1 MAEKTVL
8 EDEFRDKKGPRSKW
22 AKVVVSSVL
31 LLLVLA
37 LITVV
42 ALSSPLRT
50 ARGNDNTLIFIL
62 TGLLYTLMAVWL
74 MITVCA
80 DGFKKMEE
88 NIQSLA
94 TDIIISRIEQHR
106 MNKANLSGTEQI
118 GTKLSR
124 LKENQHLLR
133 NLAGALKDI
142 VEEEHH
148 VLQQTIEDSKQGL
161 ANDVAAVLTGQTTMN
176 EALQSRIEAVDTQI
190 SVLTADQEQFE
201 NNINALQALIQTA
214 STNITNIVDEQA
226 GMQQTLQGNAEA
238 LHAELN
244 KFVEIG
250 QHTATSIDVI
260 TAEQTALREAIQDKV
275 DETAQRI
282 AALSENQQELQS
294 HLKNLGEKTNGVA
307 SEVTI
312 LTTEHATMSEA
323 LKTHSETSNNQIS
336 ALAVGHG
343 QIETNVDNLRKLA
356 ESIARNVT
364 DTAREQ
370 AELHRLVEDRSQ
382 EVTDNLQ
389 TIENNQDIVQTTMN
403 ELDRKT
409 AEMAAENAGSHQ
421 ALSNKNE
428 ALNGQMEALLES
440 QQAVHTGVTELDEKT
455 NQVLHEIGRVITE
468 QGALIEALQAHAEA
482 INTQMSALHTGHE
495 QLNSNVSGLHE
506 LTREVADGVTTI
518 SNEQAGV
525 HQALQES
532 TQALNANTHVAE
544 QQQNILRAEV
554 DKVAETGQQ
563 IVATTTT
570 MADEQAALHE
580 TVKAHNERLANQT
593 SALLDKQRNIHTSIH
608 DLDKKVSE
616 ISTDLSSITDE
627 PANLHQHALENKNE
641 LTDQMRVAAQN
652 LEKMQTDICELQQTN
667 RMLFDT
673 VTALANLQA
682 TLQKEMPPKRNPAVN
697 PLPPVPDVM
706 SQIQASPCGPPAE
719 TEQDENK
726 QEIRTQLQILPIV
739 SESNTKGTR

>member
-706 SQIQASPCGPPAE
+706 SQIQASPCRPPAE

-726 QEIRTQLQILPIV
+726 QEIQTQLQILPIV